1 MTKKFPP
8 PPPPPTSWIVE
19 RAKLPG
25 WMERMTR
32 AEFIGQPGYP
42 VSWINHYSPTVLLD
56 RGDGISLSLFATRT
70 KEFQGVNSTAR
81 LWLRG
86 RSLVFW
92 GFDER
97 GDLFSHPFG
106 LRNASKETASWKGR
120 ECGSKKRGCDHRRIL
135 DDHPTPSSLKTM
147 IIDERRSKGME
158 IRRNRFERYW
168 TFSHSKRGKNGGIE
182 SIQRLI
188 PMRCPLRKIY
198 LGQRKGGKRNLAWK
212 EANNKRRQ

>member
-1 MTKKFPP
+1 MDGKDDACRIYRST
-8 PPPPPTSWIVE
+8 W
-19 RAKLPG
+19 LPG
-25 WMERMTR
+25 FVDQSLFSHGVIRSRRRDFPLSFCHANE
-32 AEFIGQPGYP
+32 
-42 VSWINHYSPTVLLD
+42 
-56 RGDGISLSLFATRT
+56 GISGG
-70 KEFQGVNSTAR
+70 EFDRPPLTEGTFAR
-81 LWLRG
+81 LLRI
-86 RSLVFW
+86 W
-92 GFDER
+92 R

>member
-1 MTKKFPP
+1 MDGKDDACRIYRST
-8 PPPPPTSWIVE
+8 W
-19 RAKLPG
+19 LPG
-25 WMERMTR
+25 
-32 AEFIGQPGYP
+32 FVDQ
-42 VSWINHYSPTVLLD
+42 S
-56 RGDGISLSLFATRT
+56 
-70 KEFQGVNSTAR
+70 
-81 LWLRG
+81 
-86 RSLVFW
+86 
-92 GFDER
+92 
-97 GDLFSHPFG
+97 LFSHGVIRSRRRDFPLSFCHANEG
-106 LRNASKETASWKGR
+106 ISGGEFDRPPLTEGTFARLLRIWRARRPVFASLRAAKRFKRNGQAERG
-120 ECGSKKRGCDHRRIL
+120 GSKKRGCDHRRIL

>member
-106 LRNASKETASWKGR
+106 LRNASKETGRLKGV
-120 ECGSKKRGCDHRRIL
+120 DRRSVDVIIGGYSMI
-135 DDHPTPSSLKTM
+135 TRFLKTM

-158 IRRNRFERYW
+158 IRRNRFQRYW

>member
-106 LRNASKETASWKGR
+106 LRNASKETGRLKGV
-120 ECGSKKRGCDHRRIL
+120 DRRSVDVIIGGYSMI
-135 DDHPTPSSLKTM
+135 TRFLKTM

>member
-56 RGDGISLSLFATRT
+56 RGDGAFPLSFCHANEGISGG
-70 KEFQGVNSTAR
+70 EFDRPPLTEGTFAR
-81 LWLRG
+81 LLRI
-86 RSLVFW
+86 W
-92 GFDER
+92 R

>member
-1 MTKKFPP
+1 MDGKDDACRIYRST
-8 PPPPPTSWIVE
+8 W
-19 RAKLPG
+19 LPG
-25 WMERMTR
+25 FVDQSLFSHGVIRSR
-32 AEFIGQPGYP
+32 R
-42 VSWINHYSPTVLLD
+42 
-56 RGDGISLSLFATRT
+56 RGFRELSLSLFATRT
-70 KEFQGVNSTAR
+70 KEFQEVNSTAR

-92 GFDER
+92 GFDEATCFR
-97 GDLFSHPFG
+97 IPSGC
-106 LRNASKETASWKGR
+106 ETLQKKQASWKGR
-120 ECGSKKRGCDHRRIL
+120 GCGSKKRGCDHRRIL